1 MHIGMKRRFLKN
13 PAGEGERSLELELG
27 LGLAPEPVQV
37 LPAVTREELEEAGIP
52 FWRVDPI
59 LAQLGRWAA
68 RNPEKNQ
75 KELLLA
81 LAKGY
86 NRTL

>member
-1 MHIGMKRRFLKN
+1 MHIGMKRRFSQK
-13 PAGEGERSLELELG
+13 EGRTLELEG
-27 LGLAPEPVQV
+27 ALGLAPESVKIQ
-37 LPAVTREELEEAGIP
+37 PAVTREELEEAGIP

-59 LAQLGRWAA
+59 LAQLGRWVA
-68 RNPEKNQ
+68 RNPDKNR

-81 LAKGY
+81 LARGY

>member
-1 MHIGMKRRFLKN
+1 MKRRFPRN
-13 PAGEGERSLELELG
+13 GPEGGAGELELELG
-27 LGLAPEPVQV
+27 LGLAPEKVTA

-59 LAQLGRWAA
+59 LAQLGRWVA
-68 RNPEKNQ
+68 RNPDKNR

-81 LAKGY
+81 LARGY